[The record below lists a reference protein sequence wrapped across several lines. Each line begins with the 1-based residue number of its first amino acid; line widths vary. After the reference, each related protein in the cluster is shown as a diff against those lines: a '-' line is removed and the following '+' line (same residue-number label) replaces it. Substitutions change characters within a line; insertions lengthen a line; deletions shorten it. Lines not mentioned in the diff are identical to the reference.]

1 MVSALLASR
10 GRKADA
16 AYLELLPQRLAA
28 VAAIAK
34 GGAPDAAAARFSR
47 ADRAVARA
55 FLRPREATWH
65 DGDEN
70 LVRGHLDAWVRGADD
85 RRRAAATGL
94 LSAADALAVM
104 RPRPETLWCYL
115 WHLESQLAG
124 LFGDD

>member
-1 MVSALLASR
+1 MVRAALVSR
-10 GRKADA
+10 LLSRDED
-16 AYLELLPQRLAA
+16 YLLVLTQRLEA
-28 VAAIAK
+28 VRAIAR
-34 GGAPDAAAARFSR
+34 GGAPDAATARFTR

-85 RRRAAATGL
+85 PRRAAATGL
-94 LSAADALAVM
+94 LSAADALAAM
-104 RPRPETLWCYL
+104 RPRPETLWCFL
-115 WHLESQLAG
+115 WHLESQLAS